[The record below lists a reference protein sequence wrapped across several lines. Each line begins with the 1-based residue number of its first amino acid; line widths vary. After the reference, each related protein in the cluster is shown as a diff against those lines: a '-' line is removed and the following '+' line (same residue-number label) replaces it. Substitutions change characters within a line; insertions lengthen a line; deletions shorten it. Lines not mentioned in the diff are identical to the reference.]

1 MNIGS
6 LIRGL
11 LGDSKPG
18 DIKQLD
24 VKTGQVVRGVVL
36 SVSDDGQEA
45 EIQIQGVKV
54 HAKLE
59 TPLQQGQATMM
70 QVQPPGEDGMMVLK
84 PLSESPYTSLTAKSM
99 GDVLTAVG
107 LTDTKANREM
117 IQTLQASGVPLTKEN
132 AALFKTI
139 LMEKPVGVPP
149 EQWLQSAAIAFQRGL
164 PMTSESVRGLQQAV
178 FGPPL
183 HELLSG
189 LSDQLTLLSNN
200 AGDLESKG
208 MATSQ
213 VAVGA
218 SQVSAALG
226 TQDTAGKSGN
236 TGNAVG
242 AQVTQG
248 SQGAQSATGMSNEAD
263 GKGAASQGTTLGT
276 AAKGGAAV
284 TPLQPLLAKLQDVLQ
299 QLRGTQL
306 PANPSSQ
313 SATTAVLPATATPS
327 GGNITGVATPVA
339 DSLAGVVTPPASA
352 TAAAPGGTAAMV
364 VPPAT
369 QTAASM
375 GEAPAGASQQP
386 APTQGEAPWVGR
398 MLKLLGAEH
407 EQQALRGGATPQAQQ
422 APQGTAAAGN
432 VPLGNTA
439 VPVPQAPPTQAAG
452 NIAPTPLQSS
462 VAVPVTLHS
471 NAATPTTSSPL
482 ATQEQIAQA
491 ASETPLAHV
500 AKGTPE
506 VMLRAVTSMPTV
518 PGNVMSTEVAGL
530 NQDSLKGFLL
540 EMLDRTDLPP
550 ALREAAQQLVQQMTG
565 QQLLLNTDRTAPFA
579 QVTMF
584 IPLNGQDGQ
593 ETASV
598 HIQAR
603 RGKKGELD
611 ASNCRLWFDLDM
623 KHLGATLVDVQVVD
637 KIVSLKIHNDHE
649 WITSLI
655 EDRRDEISQAI
666 HSIGYQLLSLKSES
680 LPLPTVAEV
689 DGKQGSVTSEYIPPT
704 YKGVDMK
711 I

>member
-1 MNIGS
+1 VNIGS

-11 LGDSKPG
+11 LGDSKAG

-70 QVQPPGEDGMMVLK
+70 QVQPPDESGMMVLK

-99 GDVLTAVG
+99 GEVLTAVG

-132 AALFKTI
+132 ATLFKAI
-139 LMEKPVGVPP
+139 LMEKPAGVPP

-164 PMTSESVRGLQQAV
+164 PMTGESIRGLQQAV

-183 HELLSG
+183 HQLLSG
-189 LSDQLTLLSNN
+189 LSEQLTLLAKQ
-200 AGDLESKG
+200 AGESLPSKG
-208 MATSQ
+208 MVESQ
-213 VAVGA
+213 VGAGTTQVSGA
-218 SQVSAALG
+218 SG
-226 TQDTAGKSGN
+226 TQDTVGKTGN
-236 TGNAVG
+236 TVG
-242 AQVTQG
+242 AQVQQG
-248 SQGAQSATGMSNEAD
+248 SQGAQVLTGMSSEAV
-263 GKGAASQGTTLGT
+263 GKGATTQGIASGT
-276 AAKGGAAV
+276 AASSGGPS
-284 TPLQPLLAKLQDVLQ
+284 PLQPLLAKLQDVLQ
-299 QLRGTQL
+299 QLHGTQL
-306 PANPSSQ
+306 SANPPSQ
-313 SATTAVLPATATPS
+313 SSTAVVLTATASPS
-327 GGNITGVATPVA
+327 GGGNFTGVATPVI
-339 DSLAGVVTPPASA
+339 DSFAGVVTPPASA
-352 TAAAPGGTAAMV
+352 TAAAPGGTAAV

-369 QTAASM
+369 QTSASL
-375 GEAPAGASQQP
+375 GEAPAGASQQL
-386 APTQGEAPWVGR
+386 APTQGEEPWVGR

-407 EQQALRGGATPQAQQ
+407 EQQALRGGVTPQAQQ
-422 APQGTAAAGN
+422 APQGAAAAGN

-439 VPVPQAPPTQAAG
+439 TAAPAASNVVPPT
-452 NIAPTPLQSS
+452 LQSS
-462 VAVPVTLHS
+462 VETPPTNQAQGTKPTA
-471 NAATPTTSSPL
+471 NAPL
-482 ATQEQIAQA
+482 ANQEQATQLAQG
-491 ASETPLAHV
+491 ASLAHV
-500 AKGTPE
+500 AKGTSDVILP
-506 VMLRAVTSMPTV
+506 VASSMPMVVGNGNSTDV
-518 PGNVMSTEVAGL
+518 PAL
-530 NQDSLKGFLL
+530 NQDSLKGILL
-540 EMLDRTDLPP
+540 EMLDRSDLPP

-623 KHLGATLVDVQVVD
+623 KHLGSTLVDVQVVD

-649 WITSLI
+649 WMTSLI

-666 HSIGYQLLSLKSES
+666 HSIGYQLLSLKAEP
-680 LPLPTVAEV
+680 LPIPTVAEV
-689 DGKQGSVTSEYIPPT
+689 DGKQGSVTSEYTPPT
-704 YKGVDMK
+704 YKGVDMR

>member
-59 TPLQQGQATMM
+59 TPLQQGQATML
-70 QVQPPGEDGMMVLK
+70 QVQSPDEGGMMVLK
-84 PLSESPYTSLTAKSM
+84 PLSESSSTSLTAKSM

-132 AALFKTI
+132 ATLFKAI
-139 LMEKPVGVPP
+139 LMEKPAGVPS

-164 PMTSESVRGLQQAV
+164 PMTGESVRGLQQAV

-183 HELLSG
+183 HQLLSG
-189 LSDQLTLLSNN
+189 LSEQLTLLANH
-200 AGDLESKG
+200 AGEALQSKG
-208 MATSQ
+208 MTESQ
-213 VAVGA
+213 VTVGTT
-218 SQVSAALG
+218 QVSGTTG
-226 TQDTAGKSGN
+226 TQDTAGK
-236 TGNAVG
+236 TGSIVG
-242 AQVTQG
+242 AQVAQG
-248 SQGAQSATGMSNEAD
+248 SQGAQASTGTSSEAP
-263 GKGAASQGTTLGT
+263 GKGVATQGTASGT
-276 AAKGGAAV
+276 AASSGAAA
-284 TPLQPLLAKLQDVLQ
+284 TPLQPLLAKLQDILQ

-306 PANPSSQ
+306 PANSPSQGS
-313 SATTAVLPATATPS
+313 TVAVLPATASPS
-327 GGNITGVATPVA
+327 GGGNITGVAAPVA
-339 DSLAGVVTPPASA
+339 DSLSGVVTPPASA
-352 TAAAPGGTAAMV
+352 TAAAPGGTAAV
-364 VPPAT
+364 VPPAAT

-375 GEAPAGASQQP
+375 AEAPVGASRQP

-407 EQQALRGGATPQAQQ
+407 EQQALRGGVTPQAQQ
-422 APQGTAAAGN
+422 VPQGATAAGN
-432 VPLGNTA
+432 MPLGNTA
-439 VPVPQAPPTQAAG
+439 AAVPLLQPQPTPTAG
-452 NIAPTPLQSS
+452 NGAPT
-462 VAVPVTLHS
+462 VPHAGVTAPS
-471 NAATPTTSSPL
+471 TSATTPTVNLPV
-482 ATQEQIAQA
+482 ATQEQVTQPTSDA
-491 ASETPLAHV
+491 PLAHI

-506 VMLRAVTSMPTV
+506 AMLRGVNAISTL
-518 PGNVMSTEVAGL
+518 PGNIISQEVIGL
-530 NQDSLKGFLL
+530 NQDSLKGLLL

-550 ALREAAQQLVQQMTG
+550 TLKEAAQQLVQHMTG

-623 KHLGATLVDVQVVD
+623 KHLGSTLVDVRVVD

-649 WITSLI
+649 WMTSLI

-666 HSIGYQLLSLKSES
+666 HSIGYQLLSLKSEP
-680 LPLPTVAEV
+680 LPIPTVAKV
-689 DGKQGSVTSEYIPPT
+689 DGKQGSVTSEYTPPT
-704 YKGVDMK
+704 YKGVDMR

>member
-11 LGDSKPG
+11 LGDSKAG

-70 QVQPPGEDGMMVLK
+70 QVQPPDESGMMVLK

-99 GDVLTAVG
+99 GEVLTAVG

-132 AALFKTI
+132 ATLFKVI
-139 LMEKPVGVPP
+139 LMEKPAGVPP

-164 PMTSESVRGLQQAV
+164 PMTGESVRGLQQAV

-183 HELLSG
+183 HQLLSG
-189 LSDQLTLLSNN
+189 LSEQLTLLAKQ
-200 AGDLESKG
+200 AGESLPLIG
-208 MATSQ
+208 MVESQ
-213 VAVGA
+213 VGTGTTQVSGA
-218 SQVSAALG
+218 SG
-226 TQDTAGKSGN
+226 TQDTVGKTGN
-236 TGNAVG
+236 TVG
-242 AQVTQG
+242 AQVQQG
-248 SQGAQSATGMSNEAD
+248 SQGAQALTGMSIEAV
-263 GKGAASQGTTLGT
+263 GKGTTPQGSTSGTT
-276 AAKGGAAV
+276 ASISAPS
-284 TPLQPLLAKLQDVLQ
+284 PLQPLLAKLQDVLQ
-299 QLRGTQL
+299 QLHGTQL
-306 PANPSSQ
+306 SNQPSQ
-313 SATTAVLPATATPS
+313 SATVVVLPATASPS
-327 GGNITGVATPVA
+327 GGGNTTGVATPVV
-339 DSLAGVVTPPASA
+339 DSFAGVVTPPASA
-352 TAAAPGGTAAMV
+352 TAAVPGGTAAMV
-364 VPPAT
+364 PPAT
-369 QTAASM
+369 QTTASL
-375 GEAPAGASQQP
+375 GEAPAGASQQL
-386 APTQGEAPWVGR
+386 APTQGEEPWVGR

-407 EQQALRGGATPQAQQ
+407 EQQAVRGGATPQAQQ

-439 VPVPQAPPTQAAG
+439 AAVPVPQPQLTSAAG
-452 NIAPTPLQSS
+452 NAAPPALLSSIDAPTNQPQGTNPTANAPL
-462 VAVPVTLHS
+462 
-471 NAATPTTSSPL
+471 TT
-482 ATQEQIAQA
+482 QGQDAQPA
-491 ASETPLAHV
+491 QGASLAHV
-500 AKGTPE
+500 AKGTSDAILQVATTLPI
-506 VMLRAVTSMPTV
+506 VGGNGNITDV
-518 PGNVMSTEVAGL
+518 PAH
-530 NQDSLKGFLL
+530 DSLKGVLL

-623 KHLGATLVDVQVVD
+623 KHLGSTLVDVQVVD

-649 WITSLI
+649 WMTSLI
-655 EDRRDEISQAI
+655 EDRREEISQAI
-666 HSIGYQLLSLKSES
+666 HSIGYQLLSLKAEP
-680 LPLPTVAEV
+680 LPIPTVAEV
-689 DGKQGSVTSEYIPPT
+689 DGKQGSVTSEYTPPT
-704 YKGVDMK
+704 YKGVDMR

>member
-11 LGDSKPG
+11 LGDSKAG
-18 DIKQLD
+18 DVKQLD

-70 QVQPPGEDGMMVLK
+70 QVQPPDESGMMVLK

-99 GDVLTAVG
+99 GEVLTAVG

-132 AALFKTI
+132 ATLFKAI
-139 LMEKPVGVPP
+139 LMEKPAGVPP

-164 PMTSESVRGLQQAV
+164 PMTGESVRGLQQAV

-183 HELLSG
+183 HQLLSG
-189 LSDQLTLLSNN
+189 LSEQLTLLAKQ
-200 AGDLESKG
+200 AGESLPSKG
-208 MATSQ
+208 MVESQ
-213 VAVGA
+213 VGAGTTPVSGA
-218 SQVSAALG
+218 SG
-226 TQDTAGKSGN
+226 TQDTVGKTGN
-236 TGNAVG
+236 TVG
-242 AQVTQG
+242 AQVQQG
-248 SQGAQSATGMSNEAD
+248 SQGTQALSGISNEAV
-263 GKGAASQGTTLGT
+263 GKGTTPQGIASGT
-276 AAKGGAAV
+276 AASSS
-284 TPLQPLLAKLQDVLQ
+284 TPSPLQPLLAKLQDVLQ
-299 QLRGTQL
+299 QLHGTQL
-306 PANPSSQ
+306 SNQPSQ
-313 SATTAVLPATATPS
+313 SATAVVLPATASPSS
-327 GGNITGVATPVA
+327 GGNITGVATPMV
-339 DSLAGVVTPPASA
+339 DSFAGVVTPPASA
-352 TAAAPGGTAAMV
+352 SAAAPGGTAAV

-369 QTAASM
+369 QTAVSL
-375 GEAPAGASQQP
+375 GEAPAGASQQL
-386 APTQGEAPWVGR
+386 APTQGEEPWVGR

-407 EQQALRGGATPQAQQ
+407 EQQAVRGGATPQVQQ

-439 VPVPQAPPTQAAG
+439 VPVPQPQPNSAAG
-452 NIAPTPLQSS
+452 NAAPPALLSSIHAPTNQPQGTKPTANAPL
-462 VAVPVTLHS
+462 
-471 NAATPTTSSPL
+471 TT
-482 ATQEQIAQA
+482 QG
-491 ASETPLAHV
+491 ASFAHV
-500 AKGTPE
+500 AKGTSDAILHVATTLPI
-506 VMLRAVTSMPTV
+506 VGGNGNSTDV
-518 PGNVMSTEVAGL
+518 PAH
-530 NQDSLKGFLL
+530 DSLKGVLL

-550 ALREAAQQLVQQMTG
+550 ALRESAQQLVQQMTG

-593 ETASV
+593 ETASI

-623 KHLGATLVDVQVVD
+623 KHLGSTLVDVQVVD

-649 WITSLI
+649 WMTSLI

-666 HSIGYQLLSLKSES
+666 HSIGYQLLSLKAEP
-680 LPLPTVAEV
+680 LPIPTVAEV
-689 DGKQGSVTSEYIPPT
+689 DGKQGSVTSEYTPPT
-704 YKGVDMK
+704 YKGVDMR

>member
-11 LGDSKPG
+11 LGDSKAG
-18 DIKQLD
+18 DVKQLD

-70 QVQPPGEDGMMVLK
+70 QVQPPDDSGMMVLK

-99 GDVLTAVG
+99 GEVLSAVG
-107 LTDTKANREM
+107 LTDTKVNREM

-132 AALFKTI
+132 ATIFKAI
-139 LMEKPVGVPP
+139 LMEKPAGVPP

-164 PMTSESVRGLQQAV
+164 PMTGESVRGLQQAV

-183 HELLSG
+183 HQLLSG
-189 LSDQLTLLSNN
+189 LSEQLTLL
-200 AGDLESKG
+200 AKQEGELLPSKG
-208 MATSQ
+208 MVDSQ
-213 VAVGA
+213 VGA
-218 SQVSAALG
+218 GTTQVSGATG
-226 TQDTAGKSGN
+226 TQDTVGK
-236 TGNAVG
+236 TGNLVG
-242 AQVTQG
+242 AQVQQG
-248 SQGAQSATGMSNEAD
+248 SQGTQALTGMVSNETV
-263 GKGAASQGTTLGT
+263 GKGAIPLGIASGT
-276 AAKGGAAV
+276 AASSGGPS
-284 TPLQPLLAKLQDVLQ
+284 PLQPLLAKLQGVLQ
-299 QLRGTQL
+299 QLHSTQL
-306 PANPSSQ
+306 PNQPSQ
-313 SATTAVLPATATPS
+313 SAMAVVLPATASPS
-327 GGNITGVATPVA
+327 GSGNTTGVAVPVA
-339 DSLAGVVTPPASA
+339 SLAGVVTPPASA

-364 VPPAT
+364 PPAT
-369 QTAASM
+369 QTAVPL
-375 GEAPAGASQQP
+375 GEAPAGASQQL
-386 APTQGEAPWVGR
+386 APSQGEEPWVGR

-407 EQQALRGGATPQAQQ
+407 EQQAVRGGATPQAQQ

-439 VPVPQAPPTQAAG
+439 AAVPVPQPQAA
-452 NIAPTPLQSS
+452 S
-462 VAVPVTLHS
+462 AVG
-471 NAATPTTSSPL
+471 NAAPLSSIDEPTNQPQGTKPTANAPL
-482 ATQEQIAQA
+482 TTQEQAAQSTQG
-491 ASETPLAHV
+491 ASFAHV
-500 AKGTPE
+500 VKGTSDTILQVATTLPI
-506 VMLRAVTSMPTV
+506 VGGNGNSTDMP
-518 PGNVMSTEVAGL
+518 AH
-530 NQDSLKGFLL
+530 DSLKGILL

-584 IPLNGQDGQ
+584 IPLNGQVGQ

-623 KHLGATLVDVQVVD
+623 KHLGSTLVDVQVVD

-649 WITSLI
+649 WMTSLI
-655 EDRRDEISQAI
+655 EDRRDEISLAI
-666 HSIGYQLLSLKSES
+666 HSIGYQLLSLKAE
-680 LPLPTVAEV
+680 PLPIPNVAEV
-689 DGKQGSVTSEYIPPT
+689 DGKQGSVTSEYTPPT
-704 YKGVDMK
+704 YKGVDMR